1 MQNLDIEIKEEIS
14 AIISSEIEKRLNS
27 EDDKKAQS
35 EVLNLLTPKG
45 TNKCIKQSENV
56 SFSDNKALFVGQM
69 VVLSLCLCI
78 GVTASVLQVQMYRAA
93 AKHPEKTRHK
103 ARSNTVRI
111 CYVY

>member
-1 MQNLDIEIKEEIS
+1 MQNLEIEIKEEIS
-14 AIISSEIEKRLNS
+14 ANISSEIVKRLNS
-27 EDDKKAQS
+27 DDDKKAQS

-45 TNKCIKQSENV
+45 KKRTMLQIKIFV
-56 SFSDNKALFVGQM
+56 LDNKALFVAQM

-103 ARSNTVRI
+103 DRSNTVRI
-111 CYVY
+111 C